1 MAKLL
6 GSQSGLAGV
15 SGLSGDVRDLE
26 QAAAAG
32 HARARLALDVFVHA
46 VRHHLGACLVALGG
60 VDVVTFSGGIGEKSA
75 SIRAAVCA
83 GLEDLGIAIDP
94 ALNASAAG
102 EARLSSAA
110 SKAALFIVPAD
121 EERIVARAT
130 ADLLATLAG

>member
-1 MAKLL
+1 M
-6 GSQSGLAGV
+6 
-15 SGLSGDVRDLE
+15 
-26 QAAAAG
+26 
-32 HARARLALDVFVHA
+32 HA

-83 GLEDLGIAIDP
+83 GLEDLGIALDP

-102 EARLSSAA
+102 EARLSSAS
-110 SKAALFIVPAD
+110 SKAAIFIVPAD

-130 ADLLATLAG
+130 AEVLAATRSGSGGTHGR